1 MSEGVLDQ
9 HSKPTMICTPASS
22 EVEHVNLVKYDV
34 KEVVDYLVEKFKLD
48 RTLATFIVLAY
59 VDEISGLTRVCSPS
73 LAYRVRSIL
82 ETHKDVV
89 EELKKITVF
98 KEA

>member
-1 MSEGVLDQ
+1 VGEGVLDQ
-9 HSKPTMICTPASS
+9 RPKPIIICAPASS

-34 KEVVDYLVEKFKLD
+34 KEVVDYLVEKFEMD

-59 VDEISGLTRVCSPS
+59 VDEISGLTRACPPS

-98 KEA
+98 EKA

>member
-1 MSEGVLDQ
+1 
-9 HSKPTMICTPASS
+9 MICTPASS

-59 VDEISGLTRVCSPS
+59 VDEISGLTRVCPPS
-73 LAYRVRSIL
+73 LAYRVRGIL